1 MFQKVYK
8 AFFQNPQLIA
18 MSMVTFRIPDG
29 SALVYIEKADPQIY
43 FKIYDLLTYRR
54 DFGRWEKSESLYDP
68 YERSFPVGL
77 LPRVKKYLNSKGYR
91 VRIKDERRV
100 RGFKINSSWNEGY
113 AMRRYQERAVKKA
126 LREKVG
132 VLSLPVGSGK
142 TVVGLRMIHE
152 LDLSALIVVHTKE
165 LLYQWADKVKEV
177 LGIEAGIVGD
187 NKWDERGVTIA
198 MIQTLLSRGP
208 EKLQNEYAVLMFDE
222 CHRTSAAEKFYQLG
236 LKLPQ
241 VYRFGLSATPWRRV
255 RGEEI
260 KIEAVVGPTLFEVRA
275 DDLIKERFL
284 AKPRFE
290 ILTYESK
297 MPSFSE
303 RYKELYEEVIMNNMD
318 RNRVIVRKAVE
329 LAKAGHRVLIDVKRI
344 EHGKTLKEM
353 LEAEGVRAEF
363 LSSQSP
369 DRWEVLE
376 EFKDGKIPVLIS
388 TLLKEGVD
396 IPEISAIILAG
407 GGKSDIMTIQT
418 IGRALRPKKG
428 MKAVIVDVQDDDP
441 LLFTHFIERQKA
453 LKQYYGKYYDRE
465 MDSKLE
471 KDVSKKRRS
480 SKRP

>member
-1 MFQKVYK
+1 M
-8 AFFQNPQLIA
+8 P
-18 MSMVTFRIPDG
+18 MVVLRIPDR
-29 SALVYIEKADPQIY
+29 SALVRIEKAEPQLY
-43 FKIYDLLTYRR
+43 FKIYELLTYRK
-54 DFGRWEKSESLYDP
+54 DYGKWEKPESLYDP
-68 YERSFPVGL
+68 YERTFPVGL
-77 LPRVKKYLNSKGYR
+77 LPRVKKFLNCKGYR
-91 VRIKDERRV
+91 VRVKDERKI
-100 RGFKINSSWNEGY
+100 RGVKLNSTWNERY
-113 AMRRYQERAVKKA
+113 SLRRYQQRAVKKA
-126 LREKVG
+126 LKEKMG

-142 TVVGLRMIHE
+142 TIVGLRIIHE

-165 LLYQWADKVKEV
+165 LLYQWAEKVEEV
-177 LGIEAGIVGD
+177 LGVEAGIVGD
-187 NKWDERGVTIA
+187 NKWEERNVTVA

-208 EKLQNEYAVLMFDE
+208 EKLQNEYAIVMFDE

-260 KIEAVVGPTLFEVRA
+260 KIEAVVGPVIFEVKA
-275 DDLIKERFL
+275 EDLIREKFL
-284 AKPRFE
+284 ARPRFE
-290 ILTYESK
+290 IITYESV

-303 RYKELYEEVIMNNMD
+303 RYKELYEDMIMNND
-318 RNRVIVRKAVE
+318 ERNRAIVKKAVE
-329 LAKAGHRVLIDVKRI
+329 LARKGHRVLIDVKRI
-344 EHGKTLKEM
+344 EHGKILKEM
-353 LEAEGVRAEF
+353 LEREGIKAEF

-369 DRWEVLE
+369 NRWDILE
-376 EFKDGKIPVLIS
+376 DFKEGKIPVLVS

-453 LKQYYGKYYDRE
+453 LKQYYGRYYDRE
-465 MDSKLE
+465 MNSKLE
-471 KDVSKKRRS
+471 EKITKKRRPA
-480 SKRP
+480 KGP